1 MFEET
6 LCGDN
11 QIAGR
16 WTAGAVNWINDAV
29 KNIYVTELS
38 YSYDIVVFQS
48 QWFVIIFVDI
58 INEH

>member
-29 KNIYVTELS
+29 KNIYVTEVS

-48 QWFVIIFVDI
+48 Q
-58 INEH
+58 